1 MRNKRIQKTK
11 KKFNPKIK
19 IKKFKINETIQKI
32 YFKIIYI

>member
-19 IKKFKINETIQKI
+19 IKKFKINETIKNI
-32 YFKIIYI
+32 F